1 MKNYSSFSY
10 VNELDEVIF
19 EDITKADFVIK
30 PEHNNLHWSAFDKT
44 EKFIDSGELAANNS
58 IKNLIN
64 QLDKK
69 LQRPK
74 KKVQETFWTKLKKR
88 LF

>member
-1 MKNYSSFSY
+1 
-10 VNELDEVIF
+10 
-19 EDITKADFVIK
+19 
-30 PEHNNLHWSAFDKT
+30 LHWSAFDKT

-69 LQRPK
+69 LQRPE
-74 KKVQETFWTKLKKR
+74 KKVRETFWINLKKR
-88 LF
+88 LFS